1 MGMVFSSTR
10 LRALHMKRDSEGDF
24 DLLCQGKTLRAHSF
38 VLATSSA
45 YFEAALSK
53 EWMERNSG
61 RMELKDCSFEAL
73 EVAVNF
79 MYHLHIPDGFSEN
92 IELLHLADLLMMD
105 DLKGNAAALLA
116 KSLSHANYL
125 ETSQAAETYHADDL
139 ISECAEFVLEK
150 VVNVNW
156 EEMGKLP
163 KVMAAFGKRVKE
175 NKKEDSQALF
185 AKFVRGA
192 SVRVCVTLPAIGL
205 FKGDTGVVNCISRTL
220 DVEGKPGK
228 DVVTVGVT
236 GKGSYNL
243 FVSQLELLTFVGPLP
258 AEFYS
263 RA

>member
-1 MGMVFSSTR
+1 M
-10 LRALHMKRDSEGDF
+10 
-24 DLLCQGKTLRAHSF
+24 
-38 VLATSSA
+38 
-45 YFEAALSK
+45 
-53 EWMERNSG
+53 
-61 RMELKDCSFEAL
+61 
-73 EVAVNF
+73 
-79 MYHLHIPDGFSEN
+79 
-92 IELLHLADLLMMD
+92 
-105 DLKGNAAALLA
+105 
-116 KSLSHANYL
+116 
-125 ETSQAAETYHADDL
+125 
-139 ISECAEFVLEK
+139 
-150 VVNVNW
+150 VNVNW

-205 FKGDTGVVNCISRTL
+205 FKGDTGVVNCIARTL

-228 DVVTVGVT
+228 DFVTVGVT

>member
-1 MGMVFSSTR
+1 MGMAFSSTR

-24 DLLCQGKTLRAHSF
+24 NLLCQGKTLRAHSF

-61 RMELKDCSFEAL
+61 RMELKDCSYEAL

-105 DLKGNAAALLA
+105 DLKGKAAALLA

-125 ETSQAAETYHADDL
+125 ETSQAAETYHADSL
-139 ISECAEFVLEK
+139 ISKCAEFVLEK

-156 EEMGKLP
+156 KEMVKLP
-163 KVMAAFGKRVKE
+163 KVMAAFGERVKE
-175 NKKEDSQALF
+175 KKKKDSHVLF

-205 FKGDTGVVNCISRTL
+205 FKGDTGVVNGIARTL
-220 DVEGKPGK
+220 DAEGKPGM
-228 DVVTVGVT
+228 DVVTIGVA

-258 AEFYS
+258 AGFDS

>member
-1 MGMVFSSTR
+1 
-10 LRALHMKRDSEGDF
+10 MKRESEGDF
-24 DLLCQGKTLRAHSF
+24 DLLCQGKIIKAHSF
-38 VLATSSA
+38 VLATSSP

-61 RMELKDCSFEAL
+61 RIELKDCSYEAL

-79 MYHLHIPDGFSEN
+79 MYHLYIPDGFSEN

-105 DLKGNAAALLA
+105 DLKGYAALRLA
-116 KSLSHANYL
+116 EFLSNANYL
-125 ETSQAAETYHADDL
+125 ETSHAAETYHADSL
-139 ISECAEFVLEK
+139 ILKCAEFVLEK

-163 KVMAAFGKRVKE
+163 KVMAAFGKRVEE
-175 NKKEDSQALF
+175 NKKKDSQALF
-185 AKFVRGA
+185 AKFVVGA

-205 FKGDTGVVNCISRTL
+205 FKGDKGVVNGIARTL

-228 DVVTVGVT
+228 NIATVAVT

-258 AEFYS
+258 AGFYS